1 MKSTIE
7 NLAHWISISCM
18 AGAVGMVCAGHTV
31 LEPALHT
38 GGEWVS
44 LLYWS
49 VSSAFVIST
58 AVFAYL
64 ALSSARQ
71 CLHAQPAGASQ
82 LPPSDVTVSFS
93 PLTEQHAEV

>member
-7 NLAHWISISCM
+7 GLAHWISISCM

-31 LEPALHT
+31 LEPALQN

-49 VSSAFVIST
+49 VSAAFVIST
-58 AVFAYL
+58 AAFAYVAL
-64 ALSSARQ
+64 ASTQQRLRAAASWDRQ
-71 CLHAQPAGASQ
+71 VPSPTAAVQFRQPTANRAA
-82 LPPSDVTVSFS
+82 V
-93 PLTEQHAEV
+93 